1 MIIEVLGTE
10 PPCYRCLTT
19 FEIAKTVAVELQLK
33 NCEIHKINAYDKSTI
48 EKYGLVITPAVAI
61 DGKIVVLG
69 RIPSKDQMKQLL
81 NTNTKPKE
89 PEQR

>member
-19 FEIAKTVAVELQLK
+19 FEIAKTVAAELQLE
-33 NCEIHKINAYDKSTI
+33 NCEIHKINAYDKSAI

-69 RIPSKDQMKQLL
+69 KIPSKDEMKQLL
-81 NTNTKPKE
+81 HANTKPKE
-89 PEQR
+89 QKQK